1 MKLIQL
7 LLLSLLNIHCFAQI
21 TTKKIAPSLLQKLV
35 SDDAIVE
42 QALQFEDKN
51 GTNYLVAVMLQ
62 NRSDEWESK
71 TLLVKHFIKKNNKP
85 LILLRQITESEV
97 RCELDNELKFAD
109 KSFIISDLDK
119 NSYAEISF
127 VYKTGCRGDVSPI
140 VMKLIII
147 ENGNKAAI
155 RGKTQPRGFD
165 FKKEKNADAAF
176 VKLPKLIQNQANS
189 LWEKF
194 VLEF

>member
-1 MKLIQL
+1 MKSAKIL
-7 LLLSLLNIHCFAQI
+7 LFVLLNFHCFAQI
-21 TTKKIAPSLLQKLV
+21 TSKRIAPSVLQKLV
-35 SDDAIVE
+35 TDDAIVE

-51 GTNYLVAVMLQ
+51 GTNYLVAVILQ

-71 TLLVKHFIKKNNKP
+71 TLLVKHYIKKANNP
-85 LILLRQITESEV
+85 FFLLRQINETEV
-97 RCELDNELKFAD
+97 RCELDNELKFVD

-119 NSYAEISF
+119 NNYAEISF

-140 VMKLIII
+140 VMKVIVL

-155 RGKTQPRGFD
+155 RGKTQPRSFD
-165 FKKEKNADAAF
+165 FKKEKVPDAAF
-176 VKLPKLIQNQANS
+176 NKLPKLIQNQANI
-189 LWEKF
+189 LWDKY